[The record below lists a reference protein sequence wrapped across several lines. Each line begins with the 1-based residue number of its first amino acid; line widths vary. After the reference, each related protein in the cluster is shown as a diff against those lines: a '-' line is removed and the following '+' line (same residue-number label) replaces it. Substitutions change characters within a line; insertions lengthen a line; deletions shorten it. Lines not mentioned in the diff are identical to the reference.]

1 MNPCELS
8 MSIAAL
14 ANAMACKLKSTE
26 EISAFAAVFIQ
37 LGYTLE
43 TISTQKELK
52 EKSTMMNRCCNSAS
66 KEHKNKV
73 PFI

>member
-1 MNPCELS
+1 
-8 MSIAAL
+8 MSVAAL
-14 ANAMACKLKSTE
+14 ANAIACKLKSPE

-52 EKSTMMNRCCNSAS
+52 QNSEMRCSCCHDEK
-66 KEHKNKV
+66 KDKK
-73 PFI
+73 

>member
-8 MSIAAL
+8 MSVAAL
-14 ANAMACKLKSTE
+14 ANAIACKLESTE

-52 EKSTMMNRCCNSAS
+52 EKTAMLSRCCNDT
-66 KEHKNKV
+66 KEDKNKV